1 MSTIVMTKRSTEA
14 SPRLKARIAGA
25 LYLTGVLSFFTLA
38 VLGSLVVSG
47 DAAATANNILSH
59 ELLYRLALV
68 ADIIQL
74 PCYTAVTALYYYLFK
89 LVNRSVAL
97 IAVFLG
103 LVGSTMGAVND
114 FFALAP
120 LVILGGAHSATA
132 LAAGQAQ
139 GLALVFLNVH
149 AQAANIVMVA
159 FGFHVIL
166 VGYLIFRSTFL
177 PRFLGIWLA
186 LAGVCYLVN
195 SFANFLAPSF
205 AAHLSPY
212 ILIPGAVEIVLAL
225 WLLVMGVNAERWNEQ
240 ARAAGERL

>member
-1 MSTIVMTKRSTEA
+1 MSTIIMTQRTAEA
-14 SPRLKARIAGA
+14 SPRLKARVAGA
-25 LYLTGVLSFFTLA
+25 LYLTGVGSLFTVA

-59 ELLYRLALV
+59 QLLYRLALV

-74 PCYTAVTALYYYLFK
+74 PCYIAVTALYYYLFK
-89 LVNRSVAL
+89 PVNRSVAL

-139 GLALVFLNVH
+139 G
-149 AQAANIVMVA
+149 
-159 FGFHVIL
+159 
-166 VGYLIFRSTFL
+166 
-177 PRFLGIWLA
+177 LA

>member
-1 MSTIVMTKRSTEA
+1 MSAIVIAQRTAEA

-38 VLGSLVVSG
+38 VLGSLVVAG
-47 DAAATANNILSH
+47 NAAATAHNILAH
-59 ELLYRLALV
+59 EQLYRLALV

-74 PCYTAVTALYYYLFK
+74 PCYIAVTALYYYLFK
-89 LVNRSVAL
+89 PVNRSIAL

-103 LVGSTMGAVND
+103 LAGSTLWAVND
-114 FFALAP
+114 FFVLAP
-120 LVILGGAHSATA
+120 LVILGGAQSASA
-132 LAAGQAQ
+132 LAAGQ
-139 GLALVFLNVH
+139 ALVFLNVH
-149 AQAANIVMVA
+149 VQASNIVMVA

-177 PRFLGIWLA
+177 PRFLGVWLA
-186 LAGVCYLVN
+186 LAGVGYLVN
-195 SFANFLAPSF
+195 SFANFLAPLF

-240 ARAAGERL
+240 ARAAGERP